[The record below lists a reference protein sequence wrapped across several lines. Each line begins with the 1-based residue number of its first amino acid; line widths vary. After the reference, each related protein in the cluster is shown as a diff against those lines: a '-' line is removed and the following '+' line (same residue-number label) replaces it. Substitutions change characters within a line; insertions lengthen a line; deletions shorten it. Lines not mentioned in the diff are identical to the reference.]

1 MDAVGRLVGIAVA
14 GVVLTCVATAAADT
28 PPGPPDW
35 AQYGRGPGH
44 ASAPPSGAAP
54 ATPATAHVAWSR
66 ATAGGGD
73 GGGPAPSPVVTGG
86 LVIAGSPGGTL
97 SEYDAATGAVIW
109 QVATGGPVS
118 TPAIGD
124 GSLYVGV
131 GAPVNRVEAFTITA
145 GRPLWSQPTDASG
158 WVDSP
163 ALTGG
168 VVIVGT
174 GLPGQAQPGGEYAF
188 SAATGQPMWHRRIAS
203 AGGALSPA
211 VAAGVAYLA
220 TPGDFA
226 STPVTQPPR
235 ITAVDY
241 ATGAV
246 LWSRIPA
253 VGVFQSPTVV
263 GNRIFVPGVSGL
275 QAFSTAGAPLWTNAN
290 SANGGEFTTPAV
302 SGGVLYAGSEEG
314 PCLCAFSARTGRLLW
329 RSSSALGDQFS
340 PATVTAGI
348 AWFVDEDRLTAVDA
362 ATGATRFVAATP
374 TGGQP
379 VAGGGTIYT
388 EGARLTAWRS

>member
-1 MDAVGRLVGIAVA
+1 MDAVRRLVGIVVA
-14 GVVLTCVATAAADT
+14 GVALACVAAAAADT

-44 ASAPPSGAAP
+44 ASAPPAGAAP
-54 ATPATAHVAWSR
+54 ATPATVHAVWSR
-66 ATAGGGD
+66 AIPGGSD
-73 GGGPAPSPVVTGG
+73 GGGPAPSPVATGG

-97 SEYDAATGAVIW
+97 TEYGAATGAVIW
-109 QVATGGPVS
+109 QVATGGPDS
-118 TPAIGD
+118 TPALGD

-163 ALTGG
+163 SLVGG

-188 SAATGQPMWHRRIAS
+188 SASTGQPLWHLRIAT

-226 STPVTQPPR
+226 STPVTQPAR
-235 ITAVDY
+235 LVAVNS
-241 ATGAV
+241 ATGAI
-246 LWSRIPA
+246 LWSRTPA

-263 GNRIFVPGVSGL
+263 GSRVYVPGVSGL
-275 QAFSTAGAPLWTNAN
+275 EAFSTAGTPLWTNAAT
-290 SANGGEFTTPAV
+290 ANGGEFTTPAV
-302 SGGVLYAGSEEG
+302 SGGVLYTGSEEG
-314 PCLCAFSARTGRLLW
+314 PCPCAFSAGTGHRLW
-329 RSSSALGDQFS
+329 HAASALGDQFS
-340 PATVTAGI
+340 PATVTGGV
-348 AWFVDEDRLTAVDA
+348 AWFVDEDRLEALDA
-362 ATGATRFVAATP
+362 ATGATRFTATTA

-379 VAGGGTIYT
+379 VAAGGAIYT